1 VINSL
6 SELPIIQRTYD
17 LIRWY
22 VPILNRLP
30 RNHKF
35 ILGNRIVARLYDLL
49 ENLIQARYESNKL
62 PRLES
67 LNSQLDILRYQTRLL
82 FDFDV
87 ISIERYEFAGKY
99 LNLIGSELGGW
110 IKQQRQKQ

>member
-1 VINSL
+1 L

-87 ISIERYEFAGKY
+87 ISVERYEFAGQH
-99 LNLIGSELGGW
+99 LNLIGIELGGW